1 MYLLSCQQ
9 LIELLGMCQRPQ
21 KVRVGP
27 CHPAQEPLLLSKR
40 QHEPGSEPGSLPVH
54 ELQVLLLEAA
64 VLLAVGSRVLF
75 QLRHPLLQKDNLGT
89 WERQGSALTLLS
101 TPQSDPRWSSDLAE
115 LPERGRLPL
124 EKAVPLFNTS
134 FYTLVSECLLSRS
147 TGPNASLFPFF
158 TTRS

>member
-1 MYLLSCQQ
+1 
-9 LIELLGMCQRPQ
+9 MCQRPQ

-89 WERQGSALTLLS
+89 WERQGSACTPLS
-101 TPQSDPRWSSDLAE
+101 TPQSDPRWSSDLAV